1 MVLLERCALRLKN
14 DFRRLVRHILFAPDP
29 LVAALRLGWLALI
42 VWGEIGVF
50 VYALAGCNWPVPA
63 AVHINKVLRFFPIAK
78 EILPADTGSKSEVT
92 NVLLVADAQL
102 PDPQARDDSPLGLDY
117 AVELARSVYVRRA
130 WRATR
135 QLRPHVV
142 LFLGDMLKS
151 GRSVRSDDEC
161 VKPPILSPHSLKRQ
175 TKIRSLR

>member
-1 MVLLERCALRLKN
+1 M
-14 DFRRLVRHILFAPDP
+14 
-29 LVAALRLGWLALI
+29 
-42 VWGEIGVF
+42 
-50 VYALAGCNWPVPA
+50 
-63 AVHINKVLRFFPIAK
+63 
-78 EILPADTGSKSEVT
+78 
-92 NVLLVADAQL
+92 LLVADAQL

-161 VKPPILSPHSLKRQ
+161 VKPPILSPHTLLLKRQ
-175 TKIRSLR
+175 IKIRSLR